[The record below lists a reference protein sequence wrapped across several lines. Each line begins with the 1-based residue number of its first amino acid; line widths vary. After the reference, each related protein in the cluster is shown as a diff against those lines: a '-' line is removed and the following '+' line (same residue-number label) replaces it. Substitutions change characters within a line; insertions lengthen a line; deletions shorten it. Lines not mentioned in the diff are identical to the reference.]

1 MVVSG
6 QSKQREIQVLPDVL
20 INQIAAG
27 EVVERPASVV
37 KELVENALDAGASHI
52 SIEMDG
58 GGKTRIRVLDNGVG
72 MSAKEAELAL
82 QRHATSKLRA
92 LSDLFALH
100 TFGFRGEAL
109 PSIASV
115 SKMTITTRKR
125 GDEGVAATL
134 LRIEGGTIVER
145 ACVGAPVGT
154 CIEVSELLYNVP
166 ARRKFLKGEATE
178 TSHIS
183 DVVSKLAL
191 ANPSVHIRLKNRSR
205 TTLNAPGHTCY
216 ADRVSA
222 VMGAR
227 LGTGMQSV
235 RGEYGGVEVRAFLAE
250 PALAQSTTRGLQ
262 IFVGRRPI
270 RDRGILHAIMQG
282 YDELIARGR
291 YPVAVVLIETP
302 KADVDVNVHPQKLE
316 VRFSDP
322 QLVYAAVRQV
332 VRQGVTAA
340 GWGHPASRAS
350 EGGSM
355 RFIAAKAPPGLPT
368 GLRGD
373 VPGQAS
379 ALAKNYAREHAKL
392 MLPWG
397 RKIKE
402 DTSPKTVLPP
412 VVRSKGSGPVNVQS
426 TNVQSTSVQS
436 TKAVDKA
443 DPQVEPEA
451 KAGTELFESSFFG
464 SLRYLGQ
471 LDRTYL
477 LCEAEGELVMLDQ
490 HAAHERV
497 ELDKLLARY
506 REGTM
511 PVQKLLFPQTVAL
524 DAKQAA
530 AAEAH
535 GEQLA
540 ALGFE
545 LDDFGDGGGT
555 LSYAL
560 KAVPAGLRNS
570 EPEAVLRDLLDEL
583 VRTGQGKA
591 IDDVMENLLATVACH
606 SVVRAG
612 DTLSAQEV
620 QSLLVAMDKVDF
632 RGEAPHGRPVL
643 LRIGIA
649 EIAKRFGR

>member
-1 MVVSG
+1 MVVVSG
-6 QSKQREIQVLPDVL
+6 NSEQGEIRVLPDVL

-37 KELVENALDAGASHI
+37 KELVENSLDAGASHI
-52 SIEMDG
+52 SVEMEG

-72 MSAKEAELAL
+72 MSAEEVQLAL
-82 QRHATSKLRA
+82 ARHATSKLRT
-92 LSDLFALH
+92 LGDLFALD

-115 SKMTITTRKR
+115 SKMTITSRKR
-125 GDEGVAATL
+125 EGEGVAATL

-191 ANPSVHIRLKNRSR
+191 ANPEVHIRLKNRSR
-205 TTLNAPGHTCY
+205 TTLNAPGHTCFS
-216 ADRVSA
+216 DRVSA
-222 VMGAR
+222 VMGTR

-235 RGEYGGVEVRAFLAE
+235 HGEYGGVQVRAFLAE

-270 RDRGILHAIMQG
+270 RDRGILHAILQG

-291 YPVAVVLIETP
+291 YPVAVVLIDTP

-332 VRQGVTAA
+332 VRQGVTAG
-340 GWGHPASRAS
+340 GWGHPTSRAS
-350 EGGSM
+350 EGGM

-379 ALAKNYAREHAKL
+379 ALAKSYAREHAKL

-397 RKIKE
+397 RKTREQEAPMEPAKAPVE
-402 DTSPKTVLPP
+402 RSNVERSN
-412 VVRSKGSGPVNVQS
+412 VVRSKGAGPVHVEP
-426 TNVQSTSVQS
+426 SVPLKKTES
-436 TKAVDKA
+436 
-443 DPQVEPEA
+443 QVEPNSE
-451 KAGTELFESSFFG
+451 FFG

-524 DAKQAA
+524 DAKQAT
-530 AAEAH
+530 AAETH

-540 ALGFE
+540 SLGFE

-560 KAVPAGLRNS
+560 KAVPAGLSNRD
-570 EPEAVLRDLLDEL
+570 PETVLRGLLDEL

-612 DTLSAQEV
+612 DTLNAQEV

-632 RGEAPHGRPVL
+632 RGAAPHGRPVL

>member
-1 MVVSG
+1 MTG
-6 QSKQREIQVLPDVL
+6 KNNQGKIQVLPDVL
-20 INQIAAG
+20 VNQIAAG
-27 EVVERPASVV
+27 EVVERPSSVV

-52 SIEMDG
+52 SVEIEG
-58 GGKTRIRVLDNGVG
+58 GGKSRIRVLDNGVG
-72 MSAKEAELAL
+72 MSASDAEIAL

-92 LSDLFALH
+92 VEDLFGLG

-115 SKMTITTRKR
+115 SKMTLTTRVR
-125 GDEGVAATL
+125 GDANIAANL
-134 LRIEGGTIVER
+134 IRIEGGKIVER
-145 ACVGAPVGT
+145 AEVGAPVGT
-154 CIEVSELLYNVP
+154 CIEVSDLLFNVP

-178 TSHIS
+178 TSHIT

-205 TTLNAPGHTCY
+205 TTLNAPGHTNY
-216 ADRVSA
+216 EDRVQA
-222 VMGAR
+222 VMGTR
-227 LGTGMQSV
+227 LGARVERVQ
-235 RGEYGGVEVRAFLAE
+235 GEYGGVSVQAFLGE
-250 PALAQSTTRGLQ
+250 PDLAQSTTRGLQ
-262 IFVGRRPI
+262 IFVGKRPI

-282 YDELIARGR
+282 YNELIPRGR
-291 YPVAVVLIETP
+291 YPVAVVLVDTP

-332 VRQGVTAA
+332 VRQGVMDSPWGTPGA
-340 GWGHPASRAS
+340 GDANEGSQMRVIAS
-350 EGGSM
+350 
-355 RFIAAKAPPGLPT
+355 KTPP

-373 VPGQAS
+373 MPREAS
-379 ALAKNYAREHAKL
+379 AMAKSYAREHAKL

-397 RKIKE
+397 RNVRNDE
-402 DTSPKTVLPP
+402 PVSPRVL
-412 VVRSKGSGPVNVQS
+412 RSKGSGPVAEAAPVRVETAS
-426 TNVQSTSVQS
+426 SKTAKPAAIAADMPLPTVAKGSV
-436 TKAVDKA
+436 A
-443 DPQVEPEA
+443 PEC
-451 KAGTELFESSFFG
+451 GSEFFG

-477 LCEAEGELVMLDQ
+477 LCEADGELVMLDQ

-497 ELDKLLARY
+497 ELDKLLSRY

-511 PVQKLLFPQTVAL
+511 PVQKLLFPQTIAL
-524 DAKQAA
+524 DAKQAT

-555 LSYAL
+555 MTYAL
-560 KAVPAGLRNS
+560 KAVPSGLRNA
-570 EPEAVLRDLLDEL
+570 EPETVLRSVLDEL
-583 VRTGQGKA
+583 VRTGQGRA
-591 IDDVMENLLATVACH
+591 IDEIAENLLATVACH

-620 QSLLVAMDKVDF
+620 KSLLVAMDSVDF
-632 RGEAPHGRPVL
+632 RGAAPHGRPVL
-643 LRIGIA
+643 LRIGIS
-649 EIAKRFGR
+649 EIARRFGR

>member
-1 MVVSG
+1 MLG
-6 QSKQREIQVLPDVL
+6 KNTQREIQVLPDVL
-20 INQIAAG
+20 VNQIAAG

-52 SIEMDG
+52 SIEIEG

-72 MSAKEAELAL
+72 MSASAAELAL

-92 LSDLFALH
+92 VEELFGLG

-115 SKMTITTRKR
+115 SKMTLTTRER
-125 GDEGVAATL
+125 GDGVIAANL
-134 LRIEGGTIVER
+134 LRIEGGIIVER
-145 ACVGAPVGT
+145 AEVGAPVGT
-154 CIEVSELLYNVP
+154 CIEICDLLYNVP

-178 TSHIS
+178 TSHIT

-191 ANPSVHIRLKNRSR
+191 ANPTVHVRLKNRSR
-205 TTLNAPGHTCY
+205 TTLNAPGHTNY
-216 ADRVSA
+216 ADRVQA
-222 VMGAR
+222 VMGTR
-227 LGTGMQSV
+227 LGAAVESV
-235 RGEYGGVEVRAFLAE
+235 SGEYGGVRVRAFLAE
-250 PALAQSTTRGLQ
+250 SDLAQSTTRGLQ

-282 YDELIARGR
+282 YNELIPRGR
-291 YPVAVVLIETP
+291 YPVAVVLIDTP
-302 KADVDVNVHPQKLE
+302 KADVDINVHPQKLE

-332 VRQGVTAA
+332 VRQGVADSAWGQARSTEAA
-340 GWGHPASRAS
+340 
-350 EGGSM
+350 EGGHM
-355 RFIAAKAPPGLPT
+355 RVIASKIPPGL
-368 GLRGD
+368 RGE
-373 VPGQAS
+373 VPQEAS
-379 ALAKNYAREHAKL
+379 ALAKSYAKEHAKL

-397 RKIKE
+397 RKTRDE
-402 DTSPKTVLPP
+402 AAPAPRT
-412 VVRSKGSGPVNVQS
+412 VRSKGSGPVSETVVPAVSSPNLAAKTEQS
-426 TNVQSTSVQS
+426 PQ
-436 TKAVDKA
+436 A
-443 DPQVEPEA
+443 DVSPEPTH
-451 KAGTELFESSFFG
+451 GTEFFS

-497 ELDKLLARY
+497 ELDKLLSRY
-506 REGTM
+506 RDGSM
-511 PVQKLLFPQTVAL
+511 PVQKLLLPQTVAL
-524 DAKQAA
+524 NPKQAT

-560 KAVPAGLRNS
+560 KSVPAGLLNA
-570 EPEAVLRDLLDEL
+570 EPEIVLLSLLDEL
-583 VRTGQGKA
+583 VRTGQGRA
-591 IDDVMENLLATVACH
+591 IDEIVENLLATVACH

-612 DTLSAQEV
+612 DTLGAQEV
-620 QSLLVAMDKVDF
+620 KSLLTAMDKVDF
-632 RGEAPHGRPVL
+632 RGAAPHGRPVL
-643 LRIGIA
+643 LRIGIP
-649 EIAKRFGR
+649 EIARRFGR